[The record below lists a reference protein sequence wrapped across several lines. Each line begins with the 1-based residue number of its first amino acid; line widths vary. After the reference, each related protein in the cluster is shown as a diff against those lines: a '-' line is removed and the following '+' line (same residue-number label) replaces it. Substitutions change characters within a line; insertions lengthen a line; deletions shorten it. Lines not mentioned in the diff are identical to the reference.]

1 MYTEKRNLLAL
12 ASPDASDSESIQRAL
27 IVFSEWMGPAALNT
41 RYKTP
46 IIIVEEEEDHQN
58 HQRWIFVVVLL
69 KLFLNAHFDEFVVTT
84 NWL

>member
-46 IIIVEEEEDHQN
+46 IIIIISSSRRRRPPPKPLEMDF
-58 HQRWIFVVVLL
+58 RCCF
-69 KLFLNAHFDEFVVTT
+69 A
-84 NWL
+84 

>member
-27 IVFSEWMGPAALNT
+27 IVFSECMGPAALNT

-46 IIIVEEEEDHQN
+46 IIIVVEEEDHQN
-58 HQRWIFVVVLL
+58 IRDGFSLL
-69 KLFLNAHFDEFVVTT
+69 SCLNYFLMLTLMN
-84 NWL
+84 L